1 MILVRVQ
8 YYCYPNILLVMG
20 SLGLAPATVVTGL
33 VSTESLPPTLLVL
46 LDRLGD
52 LVKESPGLSAIRSN
66 GK

>member
-1 MILVRVQ
+1 
-8 YYCYPNILLVMG
+8 MG

-33 VSTESLPPTLLVL
+33 VSTESLPPTLFVL

-52 LVKESPGLSAIRSN
+52 LVKESPGLSAIKSN